1 MNETKELTKELNSL
15 PALAGVNNERERA
28 LKRPSIAVV
37 RVSPGPYLAVACVV
51 TFFAA
56 LLLRAQYDAPALLLI
71 SSAWFLL
78 PLLALTDRIV
88 FDGVS
93 LRRQGLPASFL
104 HLLFGYRKQLAIED
118 FETVETQAVRTLRR
132 GGSVRY
138 RYRTQISGK
147 GNQFVIISAGRDYR
161 KMVRELFPLI
171 HENKLDG
178 RTRDL
183 RDYLNDPRF
192 LQRKAQLS
200 QLASSDILE
209 VSTPEFRLGG
219 KAKRR
224 SREAE
229 PTSRPQTSGPQF
241 SATPEDIER
250 AHVLRRLGNELRVSG
265 RLREAGEAFRRALN
279 VRPYGAWLI
288 YDFARLLR
296 SQASAQ
302 TDARLLSRARAAL
315 RLASIRAKND
325 LVLLPLIGESFL
337 ECGDARQAR
346 QALQKV
352 VELDS
357 GNFKARVGL
366 ADISLREGKLAHV
379 IHHYQEAARVSSE
392 QALAHYARSEG
403 EYYMQLNND
412 DDYLAAELRRISW
425 LQTVTRVRRLA
436 LRVTNFSVLLAL
448 LGGFLDPVAAGVG
461 WSFASSALIMWLL
474 TVGATKM
481 LFARSK
487 PRSVDLY

>member
-1 MNETKELTKELNSL
+1 MSEPRELNSL
-15 PALAGVNNERERA
+15 PALTGVKDERERA
-28 LKRPSIAVV
+28 LKRAPIASV
-37 RVSPGPYLAVACVV
+37 RVSPGPYLAVGCVI

-56 LLLRAQYDAPALLLI
+56 LLLRAQYDALAVLI
-71 SSAWFLL
+71 VFVTWIFV
-78 PLLALTDRIV
+78 PLFALTDRFV
-88 FDGVS
+88 FDGIL
-93 LRRQGLPASFL
+93 LRRQGLLASLL
-104 HLLFGYRKQLAIED
+104 HLLFGYRKQLALDD

-138 RYRTQISGK
+138 RYRTQINGK
-147 GNQFVIISAGRDYR
+147 GKQFVIISGGRDYR

-183 RDYLNDPRF
+183 RDYLNDPNF
-192 LQRKAQLS
+192 LERKAQLS
-200 QLASSDILE
+200 QLAPSEILDVAE
-209 VSTPEFRLGG
+209 TDFKLR
-219 KAKRR
+219 KAKRP
-224 SREAE
+224 RETEQVA
-229 PTSRPQTSGPQF
+229 
-241 SATPEDIER
+241 ATPEDMER

-265 RLREAGEAFRRALN
+265 RLREASEAFRRALN
-279 VRPYGAWLI
+279 VRPHGAWLI

-302 TDARLLSRARAAL
+302 GNARLLSRARAAL

-346 QALQKV
+346 LALQKV

-366 ADISLREGKLAHV
+366 ADIALREGKLAHV
-379 IHHYQEAARVSSE
+379 IHHYHEAARVSSE
-392 QALAHYARSEG
+392 QALARYARSEG

-412 DDYLAAELRRISW
+412 DDYLATELRRINW
-425 LQTVTRVRRLA
+425 LQTVTRIRRLA
-436 LRVTNFSVLLAL
+436 LRVTNFSLLLAL
-448 LGGFLDPVAAGVG
+448 VGGLIDPVAASAG
-461 WSFASSALIMWLL
+461 WSLASSSLIIWLL
-474 TVGATKM
+474 TVGATKK
-481 LFARSK
+481 LFGRSK
-487 PRSVDLY
+487 PRSA

>member
-1 MNETKELTKELNSL
+1 MNKTKELNSL
-15 PALAGVNNERERA
+15 PALTEVNDERERA
-28 LKRPSIAVV
+28 LKRPPIARV
-37 RVSPGPYLAVACVV
+37 RVSPGPYLAVASVI

-56 LLLRAQYDAPALLLI
+56 LLLRTQYDALSLLLLV
-71 SSAWFLL
+71 SAWLII
-78 PLLALTDRIV
+78 PLLALNDRIV

-93 LRRQGLPASFL
+93 LHRQGLLASFL
-104 HLLFGYRKQLAIED
+104 NLLIRYRKQLNVDD

-132 GGSVRY
+132 GGRVRY

-147 GNQFVIISAGRDYR
+147 GKQFVIVSGGRDYR

-178 RTRDL
+178 RSRDL
-183 RDYLNDPRF
+183 RDYLNDPHF
-192 LQRKAQLS
+192 LEQKAQLS
-200 QLASSDILE
+200 QLASSDILDVAE
-209 VSTPEFRLGG
+209 ADFSFDR
-219 KAKRR
+219 KSKRR
-224 SREAE
+224 REVE
-229 PTSRPQTSGPQF
+229 ETE
-241 SATPEDIER
+241 ATPADIER

-265 RLREAGEAFRRALN
+265 RLREAGEAFRRALK
-279 VRPYGAWLI
+279 VRPHGAWLI

-302 TDARLLSRARAAL
+302 ADARLFSRARAAL

-337 ECGDARQAR
+337 ECGDAKRAR

-366 ADISLREGKLAHV
+366 ADIALREGKLAHV

-392 QALAHYARSEG
+392 QALARYARSEG

-412 DDYLAAELRRISW
+412 DDYLATELRRISW
-425 LQTVTRVRRLA
+425 LQTVTRIRRLA
-436 LRVTNFSVLLAL
+436 LRVTTFSVLLAL
-448 LGGFLDPVAAGVG
+448 FGGFIDPLAASLS
-461 WSFASSALIMWLL
+461 WSLASSALIVWLL
-474 TVGATKM
+474 TVGATKI
-481 LFARSK
+481 LFSRSK
-487 PRSVDLY
+487 PRSA

>member
-1 MNETKELTKELNSL
+1 MNKTKELNSL
-15 PALAGVNNERERA
+15 PALAGVNDERERA
-28 LKRPSIAVV
+28 LKRPSIASV
-37 RVSPGPYLAVACVV
+37 RVSPGPYLAVACVI

-56 LLLRAQYDAPALLLI
+56 LLLRARYDLLALLFI
-71 SSAWFLL
+71 GSAWFIL
-78 PLLALTDRIV
+78 PSLALIDRIV

-93 LRRQGLPASFL
+93 LRRQGFLASFL
-104 HLLFGYRKQLAIED
+104 HLLFSYRKQLAVDD

-147 GNQFVIISAGRDYR
+147 GKQFVIISGGRDYR

-183 RDYLNDPRF
+183 RDYVNDPSF
-192 LQRKAQLS
+192 LERKTQLS
-200 QLASSDILE
+200 KLASSE
-209 VSTPEFRLGG
+209 VLAVAESDVRLGG
-219 KAKRR
+219 KSKRP
-224 SREAE
+224 RENE
-229 PTSRPQTSGPQF
+229 PAA
-241 SATPEDIER
+241 ATPEEVER

-265 RLREAGEAFRRALN
+265 RLREASEAFRRALK
-279 VRPYGAWLI
+279 VRPQGAWLI

-302 TDARLLSRARAAL
+302 SDARLLSRARAAL

-352 VELDS
+352 IEIDS

-366 ADISLREGKLAHV
+366 ADIALRDGKLAHV
-379 IHHYQEAARVSSE
+379 IHHYHEAARVSSE
-392 QALAHYARSEG
+392 QALARYARGEG

-412 DDYLAAELRRISW
+412 DDYLATELRRISW
-425 LQTVTRVRRLA
+425 LQTVTRIRRLA

-448 LGGFLDPVAAGVG
+448 IGTFIDPVAASVG
-461 WSFASSALIMWLL
+461 WSLASSSLFVWLFTVAGTKAL
-474 TVGATKM
+474 
-481 LFARSK
+481 FHRSK
-487 PRSVDLY
+487 PRSV